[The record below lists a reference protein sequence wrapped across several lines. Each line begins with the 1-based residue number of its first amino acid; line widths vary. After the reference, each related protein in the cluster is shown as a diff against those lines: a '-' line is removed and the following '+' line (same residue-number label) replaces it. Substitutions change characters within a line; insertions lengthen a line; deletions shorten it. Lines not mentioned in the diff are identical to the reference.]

1 MSLPT
6 FVVMWVLQSTALGLI
21 ALALP
26 VLFRL
31 RDPKALVSWWG
42 GTAGMVLLLPLLP
55 LLMPGR
61 TAQAGGVS
69 TFVEQTTVAIG
80 PALTA
85 APAFSP
91 AAWCAGLW
99 VLGVVFRLGWLVAGH
114 RRLRRLAARGVPVQ
128 GDAAL
133 DRARTLAPAAALP
146 RLDAAGVRVVA
157 VANAGPCAFGWMD
170 PCVLVPVALRDRP
183 APERL
188 AVYVHELAHIARGDL
203 VRGYGDEAWRLVWWW
218 QPAVWLALAQLRLA
232 REHEVDAL
240 VVRQTGGARA
250 YVEALLWCS
259 TLQPAGAPGMPVG
272 SRRHALVRRV
282 SVMCEGKAM
291 SRTRRW
297 MTAAVMIGIVSGV
310 AAAVGTLAP
319 LRAAQLGA
327 RQTLALDAGPLERVA
342 VRPTLDAPAPRRVV
356 GVEPVWPDSSSTYRF
371 RTHIVIDA
379 SGRVAEARLVGPPS
393 TSAGDESLVAEL
405 PAARA
410 AALDA
415 VRQWQFES
423 PLQSPLLLVSDVVV
437 GAAMRDQPRRCRAAL
452 PLSATGAPPARQP
465 LRVGGNIK
473 PPRKVLDV
481 KPDYPLVAQDAHVS
495 GVVIIEATIDRDGT
509 VSETRVLRS
518 IPLLDQAALT
528 AVRGWQYEPTWLNG
542 EAVPVIMVV
551 TVNFTL
557 Q

>member
-1 MSLPT
+1 MSVST
-6 FVVMWVLQSTALGLI
+6 FVVTWVLHSTVLGLI

-42 GTAGMVLLLPLLP
+42 GTAGIVVLLPLVPLLLP
-55 LLMPGR
+55 GR
-61 TAQAGGVS
+61 TSHATGVA

-80 PALTA
+80 PALA
-85 APAFSP
+85 APPAFSP
-91 AAWCAGLW
+91 AAWLAGLW
-99 VLGVVFRLGWLVAGH
+99 VLGVAARLGWLIAGH
-114 RRLRRLAARGVPVQ
+114 RRLRRLAARGVPVNA
-128 GDAAL
+128 DAAL
-133 DRARTLAPAAALP
+133 DQARALAPSAVLP
-146 RLDAAGVRVVA
+146 HLDPAGVSVVA
-157 VANAGPCAFGWMD
+157 VANAGPCAFGWSD
-170 PCVLVPVALRDRP
+170 ACVLVPVALAERPDR
-183 APERL
+183 ERL
-188 AVYVHELAHIARGDL
+188 AVYVHELAHVARGDL
-203 VRGYGDEAWRLVWWW
+203 LRGYGNEAWRLAWWW

-232 REHEVDAL
+232 REHEIDAL
-240 VVRQTGGARA
+240 VVSRTGGARA

-282 SVMCEGKAM
+282 SLMCEGRPM

-297 MTAAVMIGIVSGV
+297 ITAAAMVLSFGAVAGVM
-310 AAAVGTLAP
+310 GTLAP

-327 RQTLALDAGPLERVA
+327 RSSVVLDAGPLERVA
-342 VRPTLDAPAPRRVV
+342 VRPTLDAPVPRRVF
-356 GVEPVWPDSSSTYRF
+356 GVEADWPDASTAYRF
-371 RTHIVIDA
+371 RTHVVINA
-379 SGRVAEARLVGPPS
+379 SGAVAEARVVGPPF
-393 TSAGDESLVAEL
+393 TSAGTESTAAQLA
-405 PAARA
+405 AARA

-423 PLQSPLLLVSDVVV
+423 PLRSPMLLVTDVIV
-437 GAAMRDQPRRCRAAL
+437 GKSARATEL
-452 PLSATGAPPARQP
+452 FRSVTLSAAGAPPVRDA

-473 PPRKVLDV
+473 PPKKVLDV
-481 KPDYPLVAQDAHVS
+481 KPEYPQVAMDGKVQ
-495 GVVIIEATIDRDGT
+495 GVVIIEATIDTAGG